1 VSSRQAHG
9 WRLLE
14 SVGLFVLALVPR
26 LLGRVPL
33 NNTDEL
39 LWIDRTINYWSA
51 IGHGDWAG
59 TLQSLHPGAFPPWG
73 FGASLGAR
81 YGLAQ
86 LESWQAAGTL
96 PMLEVARTASLFPI
110 LLTSATVV
118 IAYHWLARL
127 ANRRVAWVA
136 ALMLALE
143 PYFLTHSTFIHL
155 DATVASLMFL
165 AALAWL
171 VYLLAGGGRLYL
183 LLSGILT
190 GLAVMTKIQA
200 VYLVPYAVLAA
211 GVTYLVRM
219 RRLWGAGSG
228 RELVQLAAGLGALL
242 LVAVIAGFAVWP
254 VLWVDA
260 RQVMTTV
267 VERATMHLNEPHQLA
282 TYFMGQQAIADPGVL
297 YYALTLAYRL
307 RPLTLVFSVLSL
319 PLLGLAW
326 RRLSPVQRGA
336 WVLGIAYPLFFFVQ
350 MSLGSQK
357 MERYLLPAYPALVI
371 LAAVVLTAGVTWLT
385 GHRGKRLS
393 VGAVSVTV
401 ILLSWPWLRL
411 APYYSTYFNDLLG
424 GSTKAVEL
432 FIVGGGEGLDLAAA
446 YLNEKDGAE
455 DLWALSYYPQVFMH
469 YFSGHTQ
476 SPNYGSWSGLPVAA
490 DYMVLTSA
498 QVQRGIYP
506 TTLDFFLPREP
517 EHVVRING
525 IDYAWVYR
533 IPRQELSSPP
543 AIEQSTEANFEHRV
557 HLIGYDAEATGGELQ
572 MTLYWK
578 LIVSVHEKLHVNL
591 RLIDKAGQL
600 VVQQSDPPW
609 SGDVAVLSWPEGLA
623 VRDEHVLPLP
633 DNLRPDDYTVVVSLR
648 ERDENGQERP
658 LKLESEAGTEAELGP
673 IAIETP

>member
-1 VSSRQAHG
+1 MNSRQAHW

-14 SVGLFVLALVPR
+14 SAGLFLLALVPR

-39 LWIDRTINYWSA
+39 LWIDRSINYWSA

-81 YGLAQ
+81 YGLRQ
-86 LESWQAAGTL
+86 LETWQAAGTL

-118 IAYHWLARL
+118 VAYHWLARL
-127 ANRRVAWVA
+127 AGRRAAWVA
-136 ALMLALE
+136 AVMLALE

-155 DATVASLMFL
+155 DATVTSLMFL

-171 VYLLAGGGRLYL
+171 VYLLADGGRLYL

-190 GLAVMTKIQA
+190 GLAIMTKIQA
-200 VYLVPYAVLAA
+200 VYLVPYALLAA
-211 GVTYLVRM
+211 GVTYLARVR
-219 RRLWGAGSG
+219 RFWDQGSG
-228 RELVQLAAGLGALL
+228 RELARLAAGLGALL
-242 LVAVIAGFAVWP
+242 SVAVIAGFAVWP

-260 RQVMTTV
+260 GQVIATV
-267 VERATMHLNEPHQLA
+267 VERAAMHLNEPHQLA
-282 TYFMGQQAIADPGVL
+282 TYFLGQRAIADPGAL

-307 RPLTLVFSVLSL
+307 RPLTFVFSLLSL

-326 RRLSPVQRGA
+326 RRLSAEQRGA
-336 WVLGIAYPLFFFVQ
+336 WLLGIAYPLFFFVQ

-357 MERYLLPAYPALVI
+357 MERYLLPVYPALVT
-371 LAAVVLTAGVTWLT
+371 LSAVALTAGVTWLT
-385 GHRGKRLS
+385 RHRWRRLS
-393 VGAVSVTV
+393 IGVVSVAV

-411 APYYSTYFNDLLG
+411 APHYSAYFNALLG
-424 GSTKAVEL
+424 GGPKAVEL

-446 YLNEKDGAE
+446 YLNDKDGAE
-455 DLWALSYYPQVFMH
+455 DLWTLSYYPQVFMH
-469 YFSGHTQ
+469 YFAGHTQ

-506 TTLDFFLPREP
+506 TTLNFFLPREP

-525 IDYAWVYR
+525 IDYAWVFR
-533 IPRQELSSPP
+533 VPRQELSSPP
-543 AIEQSTEANFEHRV
+543 PIEQPLESNFEHRV
-557 HLIGYDAEATGGELQ
+557 HLIGYDTEHSGSELRL
-572 MTLYWK
+572 TLYWK
-578 LIVSVHEKLHVNL
+578 LIVSVHEELQVRL
-591 RLIDKAGQL
+591 RLIDSQGQ
-600 VVQQSDPPW
+600 VIAEQSDPPW

-623 VRDEHVLPLP
+623 VRDEHMLSLP
-633 DNLRPDDYTVVVSLR
+633 DDLPPDDYTVVVSLR
-648 ERDENGQERP
+648 ELDENGKERL
-658 LKLESEAGTEAELGP
+658 LKLEGDEGTEVRLGP
-673 IAIETP
+673 ITLETP